1 MPKCRWEGTV
11 QLDFKEIAI
20 WIYNEHELFRKGLRN
35 FNFRIPPRSSWNY
48 ALLGSGNFSYHYSLR
63 NSPEKQSSKRGSS
76 FVKGK
81 KLLTSL
87 HTIR

>member
-1 MPKCRWEGTV
+1 M
-11 QLDFKEIAI
+11 
-20 WIYNEHELFRKGLRN
+20 YNEHELFRKGLRN
-35 FNFRIPPRSSWNY
+35 FNFRIPPRRSWNY
-48 ALLGSGNFSYHYSLR
+48 ALLGHYAASSGNFSYHYSLC
-63 NSPEKQSSKRGSS
+63 NNPEQQSSKQRSS

>member
-1 MPKCRWEGTV
+1 M
-11 QLDFKEIAI
+11 
-20 WIYNEHELFRKGLRN
+20 YNEQELFRKELSN

-48 ALLGSGNFSYHYSLR
+48 ALLGHYAMSSGNFSYHYSLR
-63 NSPEKQSSKRGSS
+63 NNPEEQSTKRGSS